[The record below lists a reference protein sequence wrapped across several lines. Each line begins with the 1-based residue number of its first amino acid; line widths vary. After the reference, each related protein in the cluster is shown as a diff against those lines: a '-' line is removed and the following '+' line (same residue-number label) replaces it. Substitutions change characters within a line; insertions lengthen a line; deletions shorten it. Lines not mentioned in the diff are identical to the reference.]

1 MSLVVT
7 SHPEVNFNQWIY
19 GLIGSSGQWKLNMI
33 MCLETEAILMVRGY
47 QSRQYNICVYN
58 GKAEQIYVAMLE
70 ETTSVA

>member
-1 MSLVVT
+1 
-7 SHPEVNFNQWIY
+7 
-19 GLIGSSGQWKLNMI
+19 MI

-70 ETTSVA
+70 ETTSFA